1 METLQIEWKSEK
13 QKSIILNLLEELQ
26 ITYRTV
32 PPENEDDDLYG
43 KGFRESILEGKKAY
57 ESGDTSQFVKI
68 KTADLW
74 K

>member
-1 METLQIEWKSEK
+1 MEILQIEWKSEK

-32 PPENEDDDLYG
+32 SSENEEYELYG
-43 KGFRESILEGKKAY
+43 EGFKQTILEAKGAY